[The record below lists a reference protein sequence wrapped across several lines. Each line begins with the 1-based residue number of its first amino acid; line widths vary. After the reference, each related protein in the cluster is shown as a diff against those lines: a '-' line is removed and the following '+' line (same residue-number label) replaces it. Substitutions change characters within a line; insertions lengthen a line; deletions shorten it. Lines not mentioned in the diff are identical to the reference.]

1 MGGCQGGPW
10 GAWGTR
16 SHSTG
21 IIDRDLSPPHGWKG
35 QGSAPVLVRGGRIWG
50 VDAETLRS
58 APQPWGGERGGTA
71 AAPYRRL
78 EEGLLIAERLLGALS
93 YPPCAGL
100 ISRHAC
106 PGDKGDLGFRQG
118 LSGGTDALCWCWA
131 GSMSTGRLNSLLVA
145 GVQVRVPPN
154 LALRRPGA

>member
-50 VDAETLRS
+50 VDAKTLRS
-58 APQPWGGERGGTA
+58 APQPWGGVRWDSGCSVPQTGGRAFDSREA
-71 AAPYRRL
+71 ARS
-78 EEGLLIAERLLGALS
+78 LILS
-93 YPPCAGL
+93 
-100 ISRHAC
+100 SV
-106 PGDKGDLGFRQG
+106 
-118 LSGGTDALCWCWA
+118 CWA
-131 GSMSTGRLNSLLVA
+131 YQQTCLSWR
-145 GVQVRVPPN
+145 
-154 LALRRPGA
+154 